1 MFSRAYAR
9 EALLRRARG
18 VIWALR
24 AVSVG
29 NVTGFESLWVS
40 FVVGG
45 VKSIRGFLRQFAKYP
60 LPINV

>member
-24 AVSVG
+24 AVSAG

-40 FVVGG
+40 CRVLAEKWWIYETCGMLCRW
-45 VKSIRGFLRQFAKYP
+45 S
-60 LPINV
+60 